1 MYKKFLSPILFL
13 FDPEFIHNVTF
24 RIIKLLFKIPL
35 FAFFVEKFYKLNHP
49 SLKTKILGLDFPNPV
64 GMAAGFDKN
73 ATHINE
79 FEKFGFGF
87 IEVGTI
93 TPEPQK
99 GNPKKRLFRLKDDS
113 AIINRMGFN
122 NDGLKTIKA
131 RLTNKKSIIVGGNI
145 GKNKNTLNKDAKKDY
160 LTCFK
165 ELYDILDYF
174 VINVSSPN
182 TIGLR
187 ELQSKFFLN
196 DLFKDINSFR
206 NSNKISKPVL
216 LKISPDLTKKKVD
229 EILNVISKNN
239 IDGIIATNTTIDNHK
254 LKSKSKYEK
263 GGISGVPLFEKSNSM
278 ISYISKKTMGKLP
291 IIGVGGIQSPDDA
304 IKKIRAGACLVQL
317 YTGII
322 YEGPGLIKKINKKLV
337 SI

>member
-1 MYKKFLSPILFL
+1 MYKKFLSPVLFL

-24 RIIKLLFKIPL
+24 VIIKFLFKIPL
-35 FAFFVEKFYKLNHP
+35 LAFFIEKFYKVDHP
-49 SLKTKILGLDFPNPV
+49 SLKTNILGLDFPNPV

-113 AIINRMGFN
+113 AIINRLGFN
-122 NDGLKTIKA
+122 NDGLKTIKS

-145 GKNKNTLNKDAKKDY
+145 GKNKNTPNKDAKKDY
-160 LTCFK
+160 ITCFK

-187 ELQSKFFLN
+187 ELQSKNFLN

-229 EILNVISKNN
+229 EILNVISQNN
-239 IDGIIATNTTIDNHK
+239 IDGIIATNTTTDNHK

-263 GGISGVPLFEKSNSM
+263 GGISGAPLFEKSNSM
-278 ISYISKKTMGKLP
+278 ISYISKKTKGRLP
-291 IIGVGGIQSPDDA
+291 IIGVGGIHSPDDA